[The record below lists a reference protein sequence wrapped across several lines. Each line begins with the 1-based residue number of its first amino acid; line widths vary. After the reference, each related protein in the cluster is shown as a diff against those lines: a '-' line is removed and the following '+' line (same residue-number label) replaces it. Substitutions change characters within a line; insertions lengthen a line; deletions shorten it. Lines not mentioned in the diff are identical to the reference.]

1 MDLKLEVFS
10 WIYLKTSIKSDFLR
24 KRKQTVTLNNQSS
37 LWINVNAGVLQESV
51 LGSLLFLIYVND
63 LPDGLSSNS
72 KLSPDDTSLFSV
84 VHDIN
89 TFAIELNSD
98 LKKNNDWAF
107 QWKMTFNPDR
117 NKQNQEI
124 IFSRK
129 LKKAAHPPLLFKNNN
144 VSQVNY
150 QTHHGVILD
159 VKLIFEEQN
168 DRTFREAL

>member
-24 KRKQTVTLNNQSS
+24 KRKQTVTLNSQSS

-98 LKKNNDWAF
+98 LKK
-107 QWKMTFNPDR
+107 
-117 NKQNQEI
+117 KQ
-124 IFSRK
+124 
-129 LKKAAHPPLLFKNNN
+129 
-144 VSQVNY
+144 
-150 QTHHGVILD
+150 
-159 VKLIFEEQN
+159 
-168 DRTFREAL
+168 